1 MGGVADK
8 IRVCAGS
15 GPFNLTSDGFMTA
28 PHLISNLPF
37 GMQGRSWR
45 LEFAYKKLGTKCLPY
60 SGISKGLPFQNHCI
74 SDHN

>member
-8 IRVCAGS
+8 IRACAGS

-37 GMQGRSWR
+37 GMQGRSR
-45 LEFAYKKLGTKCLPY
+45 SLKSVPYK
-60 SGISKGLPFQNHCI
+60 QER
-74 SDHN
+74 